1 MLHWGV
7 PTPAVDTLYFPPVPP
22 ALPKTA
28 LSALLPPPAPAPPC
42 PPVCQFSVPYRPTS
56 PGEAVVICGSVP
68 ELGSWDPEKG
78 LKLTWHDGHNWR
90 GRVEMPADTIFEA
103 KVRAGGDGCGLREG
117 AGCRVCKGSRVW
129 GGEGMFRCKGETVQG
144 VGSGGV
150 QGEKGNGAWCPR
162 KRGARR
168 KGGPAQG
175 VQRRRVQGAK
185 GYRWGRMPSPTPS
198 RPANPCLPHHCA
210 DCVGGSWRPHH
221 LRPTST
227 SSPPC

>member
-1 MLHWGV
+1 MLVSPSGEAKFEDGDNRKWTLSIPPTAAHPSGNGAADPSSAPGAAAAAAGGFLVMLHWGV

-28 LSALLPPPAPAPPC
+28 LSALLPPPAPAPPS

-103 KVRAGGDGCGLREG
+103 KVRAGEDSVMG
-117 AGCRVCKGSRVW
+117 AGARCQGGQVCEVRVQVVR
-129 GGEGMFRCKGETVQG
+129 
-144 VGSGGV
+144 
-150 QGEKGNGAWCPR
+150 
-162 KRGARR
+162 
-168 KGGPAQG
+168 
-175 VQRRRVQGAK
+175 RRRVQGAK
-185 GYRWGRMPSPTPS
+185 RNG
-198 RPANPCLPHHCA
+198 A
-210 DCVGGSWRPHH
+210 
-221 LRPTST
+221 
-227 SSPPC
+227 